1 MALDIKIISDCKRGK
16 SYAQER
22 IYDLYSAA
30 MLSVCA
36 RYAKNITE
44 AEDILQESFI
54 KVFTKISKYDFN
66 TVNSFSAWIKR
77 IVINTALNHIR
88 DNKKHNI
95 FSDIN
100 EEDDLSLSYNSE
112 DNEVDFPISQSEI
125 LELVQN
131 LPIGYKLVFNLYV
144 FEKYTHQ
151 DIAIEL
157 NISVSTSKTQLFKAR
172 RLLQK
177 KILEK
182 VKKKEYNL
190 IKHKQKVESLL

>member
-22 IYDLYSAA
+22 IYDLYSSA
-30 MLSVCA
+30 MLGICA
-36 RYAKNITE
+36 RYAKDITE

-77 IVINTALNHIR
+77 IVVNTALTHIR
-88 DNKKHNI
+88 DNKKYNI
-95 FSDIN
+95 FSDIDKEN
-100 EEDDLSLSYNSE
+100 TDLLSFDSEE
-112 DNEVDFPISQSEI
+112 NEVDYPISQTEI
-125 LELVQN
+125 LQLIQELS
-131 LPIGYKLVFNLYV
+131 IGYKLVFNLYV

-157 NISVSTSKTQLFKAR
+157 NISVSTSKSQLFKAR
-172 RLLQK
+172 KILQK
-177 KILEK
+177 KILK
-182 VKKKEYNL
+182 KTIKKEY
-190 IKHKQKVESLL
+190 KQKVESLL